1 VNWEAV
7 AAVGQV
13 IGAGGIIATLIYLAR
28 QIGQNTKAMRIS
40 VAHSIAMDAR
50 DWNKPLLADASLALV
65 FQTGTEDP
73 SSLDEKDRARFIELC
88 FSLLHM
94 FENAHYQ
101 FQNGTLDQELW
112 DGYRRLYIA
121 YAKSPGF
128 QAYWKARRQTF
139 RPDFQTFIDEHGPP
153 EVGTWGALLEGS
165 PFGLP
170 PVARRNADP
179 T

>member
-7 AAVGQV
+7 AAAGQV
-13 IGAGGIIATLIYLAR
+13 IGAGGIIATLIFLAR
-28 QIGQNTKAMRIS
+28 QISQNTKAVRIS
-40 VAHSIAMDAR
+40 VAHSIATDAR
-50 DWNKPLLADASLALV
+50 DWNKPLLADAGLALV

-73 SSLDEKDRARFIELC
+73 NSLDQKERARFIELC
-88 FSLLHM
+88 FSLLRM

-101 FQNGTLDQELW
+101 FQHGTLDQELW

-128 QAYWKARRQTF
+128 QAYWKERRQTF
-139 RPDFQTFIDEHGPP
+139 RPEFQAFIDQHGPP
-153 EVGTWGALLEGS
+153 EIETWGALLGD
-165 PFGLP
+165 
-170 PVARRNADP
+170 PVARRDAEP